1 MSQIYELIQLKKEGR
16 IYIYIKLEGNK
27 LINKSIKKIK
37 VFDFFLVYV
46 YEVENVDEI
55 DDFLKYINQYF
66 MFLRS
71 Y

>member
-55 DDFLKYINQYF
+55 DDFLKYIN
-66 MFLRS
+66 
-71 Y
+71 